1 MRQKFM
7 SVALACVLCLGMAVP
22 AYAAEQPAE
31 IEAAGA
37 YLRERGVYQ
46 GDGSGNLML
55 DKGLTR
61 AEMAAILTRLHGEG
75 AVNPDHYTWACYFT
89 DVPAW
94 AKPYVGYCTANLL
107 VAGYD
112 ASRYGP
118 NDPVTPAMACTV
130 ILRCCGYE
138 DSEGSVWSYGT
149 ACQYAAGLGWI
160 SPSTAQASIITRGE
174 MAVLICRALTREEVP
189 PAKTEP
195 APQLEGVTTAQDGT
209 ITGKTATASNWSRED
224 FSQLANPA
232 IFTGCYTRGW
242 YNALRQSIVDRDII
256 VAGNNDNGFNPRYL
270 YAHTLVPDTSTE
282 RFDAFSYVLGRIYG
296 YYNYHSG
303 AEPYIRNQYEYPGYT
318 IIQVA
323 PVRHNAD
330 NLAFI
335 QPELDRIAGMDERN
349 KVIELNR
356 YLCELMEYQAGAVGA
371 VDKIFSAHAAPVPGR
386 CASYSSAFSFL
397 CDVAGIPC
405 IRVASADHSWNEVYV
420 DGQWL
425 SVDVSSNDISAN
437 QDAYLLTT
445 RLPDADQHPEAT
457 RFARELLVPGS
468 TK

>member
-1 MRQKFM
+1 MKKT
-7 SVALACVLCLGMAVP
+7 VCALLCAALAVTLACP
-22 AYAAEQPAE
+22 AFAAEQPAE
-31 IEAAGA
+31 VNEAGS

-46 GDGSGNLML
+46 GDSTGSLML

-61 AEMAAILTRLHGEG
+61 AEMATILTRLHGEG
-75 AVNPDHYTWACYFT
+75 TVNPDHYTWACYFT

-118 NDPVTPAMACTV
+118 NDPVTPAMACTM

-138 DSEGSVWSYGT
+138 DGEGSVWSYGT
-149 ACQYAAGLGWI
+149 ACQYAVSLGWI
-160 SPSTAQASIITRGE
+160 SQSTAQKSMITRGE
-174 MAVLICRALTREEVP
+174 MAVLICRALTREEAP
-189 PAKTEP
+189 PAEP
-195 APQLEGVTTAQDGT
+195 EPVSQVEGVTIAQDGA
-209 ITGKTATASNWSRED
+209 ITSKTATASDWSRED

-256 VAGNNDNGFNPRYL
+256 VADNNDNSFNPRYS
-270 YAHTLVPDTSTE
+270 YAHTLVPEETLST
-282 RFDAFSYVLGRIYG
+282 FSYVLGRIYG
-296 YYNYHSG
+296 YYSYNLG
-303 AEPYIRNQYEYPGYT
+303 AEPYIKNQYEYPGYT
-318 IIQVA
+318 IIQVS
-323 PVRHNAD
+323 PVRHDACT
-330 NLAFI
+330 LVFI
-335 QPELDRIAGMDERN
+335 QPELDHIADMDERG

-356 YLCELMEYQAGAVGA
+356 YLCGLMEYRAGTVGS
-371 VDKIFSAHAAPVPGR
+371 VDEIFSAHAAPVPGR

-397 CDVAGIPC
+397 CDMAGIPC

-445 RLPDADQHPEAT
+445 RLPGIDQHPEST